1 MYHMY
6 RMIGIQVHTYFDTKP
21 DNLSD
26 MYYMIDSSSHM

>member
-1 MYHMY
+1 MYY
-6 RMIGIQVHTYFDTKP
+6 MIGIQVHMCFGMKP